1 MTTTHLL
8 DPDLLQT
15 AARFAAEAHGGQLVP
30 GSQLPYFLH
39 LHSVMAEV
47 AVSLSVEPAVQD
59 DAEVALLCA
68 LLHDVLEVT
77 TVTAEAL
84 GARFGPQV
92 TAGVQALTKD
102 ASLPKA
108 ERMADSLRRIRRQP
122 PVVWRV
128 KLADRIVNLQ
138 RPPAHWTHAKM
149 AAYQVEAQEILAAL
163 GGASAWLAAR
173 LAGKI
178 AAYDEWVG
186 RE

>member
-68 LLHDVLEVT
+68 LLHDVLED
-77 TVTAEAL
+77 
-84 GARFGPQV
+84 